1 MNFKVQKSECSVSEP
16 LFVYSFQGRSKVFV
30 LGEGGGGVPD
40 SKKFSEPRSGEEKI
54 LGLLGGPGACSHRKF
69 LKYRVQDWLKMHFL
83 RFHLGKT
90 R

>member
-30 LGEGGGGVPD
+30 PGGGVPD
-40 SKKFSEPRSGEEKI
+40 PKKFPEPRSGQEKI
-54 LGLLGGPGACSHRKF
+54 LGLPGGPGACSPRKC
-69 LKYRVQDWLKMHFL
+69 LKYRVQEWLKMHFL
-83 RFHLGKT
+83 RFQLGKT

>member
-1 MNFKVQKSECSVSEP
+1 M
-16 LFVYSFQGRSKVFV
+16 
-30 LGEGGGGVPD
+30 PD

-54 LGLLGGPGACSHRKF
+54 LGLLRGQRACSPRKF

-83 RFHLGKT
+83 RFQLGKT

>member
-16 LFVYSFQGRSKVFV
+16 LFVYSFQGHSKVFV
-30 LGEGGGGVPD
+30 PGGGGGVPD
-40 SKKFSEPRSGEEKI
+40 SKKFSEPCSGEEKI
-54 LGLLGGPGACSHRKF
+54 LGLLGACSPRKF

-83 RFHLGKT
+83 RFELGKT

>member
-1 MNFKVQKSECSVSEP
+1 MNFKVQKSECSVREP

-30 LGEGGGGVPD
+30 PGGGGGGTCLTQK
-40 SKKFSEPRSGEEKI
+40 SFSGEEKI
-54 LGLLGGPGACSHRKF
+54 LGLLGGPRACSPRKF

-83 RFHLGKT
+83 RFQLGKT